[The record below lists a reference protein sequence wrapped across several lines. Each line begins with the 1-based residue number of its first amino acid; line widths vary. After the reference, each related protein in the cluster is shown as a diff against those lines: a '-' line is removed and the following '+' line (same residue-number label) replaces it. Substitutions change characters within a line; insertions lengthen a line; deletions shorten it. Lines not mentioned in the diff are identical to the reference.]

1 MRNHKT
7 ATLALA
13 AALTLGAAGTATAAL
28 AADGHDQHVVTAPAQ
43 APVARQQLAQQVRI
57 LQGTNQAVK
66 PVSDLLQAV
75 LASQNGR
82 LSQVQADRHARSI
95 KRALNR
101 LTRTVRE
108 QQADHAFRQGNRN
121 DAAEQAAA
129 PRLTVKAADQVQAH
143 VDKLLKAARTGHQAR
158 VQRQSQAL
166 VKSTVNLMTSIV
178 LGGQLPAPDMEG
190 LPQVQ
195 LPQNA
200 DQRPGYDQQNDSNRA
215 PVG

>member
-7 ATLALA
+7 ATIALA

-43 APVARQQLAQQVRI
+43 VPAAQQQLAQQVRI

-66 PVSDLLQAV
+66 PVNDLLQAV
-75 LASQNGR
+75 LHSENGR
-82 LSQVQADRHARSI
+82 ISQVQADRHARAI

-108 QQADHAFRQGNRN
+108 QQADHAYRQ
-121 DAAEQAAA
+121 DAEQAAA
-129 PRLTVKAADQVQAH
+129 PRLTVKAADQVQTHA
-143 VDKLLKAARTGHQAR
+143 DKLLKAARAGQQAR
-158 VQRQSQAL
+158 VQRQAKAL
-166 VKSTVNLMTSIV
+166 VKSTVNLMTSVV

-190 LPQVQ
+190 LPQIQ